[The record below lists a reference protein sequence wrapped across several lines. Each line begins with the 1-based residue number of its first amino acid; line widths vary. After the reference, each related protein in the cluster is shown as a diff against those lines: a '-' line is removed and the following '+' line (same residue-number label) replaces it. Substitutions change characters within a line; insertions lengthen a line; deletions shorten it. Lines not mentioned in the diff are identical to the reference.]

1 MSEAGE
7 FARKLVRGRYL
18 VTDPTGLPESGL
30 VEDAALLVEGSR
42 IAEIGEW
49 RALRQRFP
57 DAETFGSAHHL
68 VLPGFVNAHHHG
80 RGLSSVQLGV
90 PDDVVER
97 WLLDYWRMP
106 PLDVYLDT
114 LYSSLRMLRS
124 GVTTVIHSSYA
135 REWGGIEAETRDAL
149 RAYADSGQRVA
160 YAVGFDDRVQM
171 VFGDEAAFLD
181 SLPEDLAL
189 RTRALLKP
197 ADEAEVDR
205 YFSFVSALAEQGSAN
220 PALRVLHGPSWH
232 VWCSRPFLAR
242 VAEDARDKDLG
253 IHTHVL
259 ESPLERDHAMHAY
272 GTDCVSYLKELG
284 FQGRKVSFAHGTW
297 FSEADIAKCAESG
310 ISVSHNPSS
319 NLRLRNG
326 IAPVAGMLEGGVNV
340 ALGMDSWGV
349 SSDDDILS
357 ELRLASL
364 LHRLPSRQRFD
375 ACPDAFDLLR
385 MLTVNGAQAA
395 TFGDGL
401 GRLLPHC
408 PADAVL
414 VDFDRMTGP
423 FLDQAVHPVEAFVQL
438 ARREHIDTVIA
449 AGEPLWHEGRCPRVD
464 EEGLERELAAVARAL
479 PSEAFAAFSQT
490 LRDLH
495 PYLARHYEDWPA
507 VEALHPFYVVNGR

>member
-1 MSEAGE
+1 MNEAGE
-7 FARKLVRGRYL
+7 FTRKLLRGRYV

-30 VEDAALLVEGSR
+30 VEDAALLVEGCR
-42 IAEIGEW
+42 IAEIGDW
-49 RALRQRFP
+49 RALRRRFP
-57 DAETFGSAHHL
+57 DTETFGSAHHL

-90 PDDVVER
+90 ADDVVER

-114 LYSSLRMLRS
+114 LYSNLRMLRS

-135 REWGGIEAETRDAL
+135 REWGGIETETRDAL
-149 RAYADSGQRVA
+149 RAYADAGQRVA

-171 VFGDEAAFLD
+171 VFGDQAAFLD
-181 SLPEDLAL
+181 SLPEALAL

-242 VAEDARDKDLG
+242 VAEDARDKNLG

-272 GTDCVSYLKELG
+272 GTDCVSYLEELG

-297 FSEADIAKCAESG
+297 FSEADIARCAESG

-364 LHRLPSRQRFD
+364 LHRLPSRRRFD

-385 MLTVNGAQAA
+385 MLTVNGVRAA

-401 GRLLPHC
+401 GLLLPDS
-408 PADAVL
+408 PADAVI

-423 FLDQAVHPVEAFVQL
+423 FLDQVVHPVEAFVQL

-449 AGEPLWHEGRCPRVD
+449 AGEPLWHEGRCTKVD
-464 EEGLERELAAVARAL
+464 EKGLERELAAAARAL
-479 PSEAFAAFSQT
+479 PSEAFGAFSQT

-495 PYLARHYEDWPA
+495 PCLARHYEGWPA
-507 VEALHPFYVVNGR
+507 VEAPAPFYVVNGR

>member
-1 MSEAGE
+1 MNRADGSTQ
-7 FARKLVRGRYL
+7 KLLRGRYL

-42 IAEIGEW
+42 IAGIGEW

-57 DAETFGSAHHL
+57 DAETFGSARHL

-114 LYSSLRMLRS
+114 LYANLRMLRS

-149 RAYADSGQRVA
+149 RAYADAGQRVA

-171 VFGDEAAFLD
+171 VFGDETAFLG
-181 SLPEDLAL
+181 SLPGGLAR

-205 YFSFVSALAEQGSAN
+205 YFSFVSALAELGSAN

-242 VAEDARDKDLG
+242 VAEDARDKALG

-284 FQGRKVSFAHGTW
+284 FHGPWVSFAHGTW
-297 FSEADIAKCAESG
+297 FSEADIAACAESG

-364 LHRLPSRQRFD
+364 LHRLPTRRRFD
-375 ACPDAFDLLR
+375 ACPDSFDLLR
-385 MLTVNGAQAA
+385 MLTVNGARAA

-401 GRLLPHC
+401 GRLLPDS
-408 PADAVL
+408 PADAVI

-423 FLDQAVHPVEAFVQL
+423 FLDHAVHPVEAFVQL
-438 ARREHIDTVIA
+438 ARREHIETVIA
-449 AGEPLWHEGRCPRVD
+449 AGELLWHEGRCPKVD

-507 VEALHPFYVVNGR
+507 VESLHTFYVVNGR